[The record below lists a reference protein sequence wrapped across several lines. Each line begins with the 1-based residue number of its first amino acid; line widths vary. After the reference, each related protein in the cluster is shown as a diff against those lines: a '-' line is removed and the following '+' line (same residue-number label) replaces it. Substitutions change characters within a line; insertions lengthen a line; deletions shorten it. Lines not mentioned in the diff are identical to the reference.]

1 MKTATLIALP
11 LLLAASLA
19 AGAQTLTVSWREKP
33 PYSYV
38 EDGVEKGFMLA
49 HAKELFATA
58 GIEANFVRE
67 PQKRILTR
75 FQDGTQN
82 YCSLA
87 WYHLPERE
95 QLAQFTLPIYTDPP
109 QTILIAPAAVARV
122 RKHATLAAL
131 MSDPEL
137 TLAMVDGVSYG
148 AELDARIKGSKNQ
161 IMRRTVPIANLMQML
176 AADRASYLLADRNDW
191 KYMRA
196 HYKELAA
203 VVQHDVPDMS
213 PGLKRHIMCSRDVPA
228 AIIEKLNQ
236 AIRATPKPVM

>member
-1 MKTATLIALP
+1 
-11 LLLAASLA
+11 
-19 AGAQTLTVSWREKP
+19 
-33 PYSYV
+33 
-38 EDGVEKGFMLA
+38 MLV
-49 HAKELFATA
+49 HTKELFATA

-87 WYHLPERE
+87 WYRLPERE

-109 QTILIAPAAVARV
+109 QTILIAPASVARV

-148 AELDARIKGSKNQ
+148 AELDARIKRSKNQ

-191 KYMRA
+191 NYMRA
-196 HYKELAA
+196 HYKELAT
-203 VVQHDVPDMS
+203 VVQHDLPDMA
-213 PGLKRHIMCSRDVPA
+213 PGLKRHIMCSRDVPT

-236 AIRATPKPVM
+236 AIRSTPKPVL